1 MGDRATIA
9 FLRHDGTEAAR
20 VYIHNGGSRAAE
32 IIGEF
37 FQNETALAQE
47 HYRDLCWFDPTML
60 AARFVAWRSQPDGL
74 GVCVV
79 NADMRERQHFEVLCS
94 NPDTEGRHV
103 EPGIISHRAVEM
115 TFLLWSNK
123 HQMWWRSAA
132 CGYTDDIAE
141 AGRYSEADAMERV
154 ARSAYHGDLAKV
166 TCMVAAPEN
175 WTEAAKS

>member
-37 FQNETALAQE
+37 FQNETTLAQK
-47 HYRDLCWFDPTML
+47 HARDLRWNDPTML

-74 GVCVV
+74 GVRVA
-79 NADMRERQHFEVLCS
+79 NADMKERQHVEVISSEDRTRRPEVLRFTT
-94 NPDTEGRHV
+94 PPAT
-103 EPGIISHRAVEM
+103 

-141 AGRYSEADAMERV
+141 AGRYSEADAVERV
-154 ARSAYHGDLAKV
+154 ARSAYHGDVSKV

-175 WTEAAKS
+175 WTKAGGG